1 MYKPKLYS
9 AKVVDCFQSSLGLLK
24 SAFTRTTMSKHT
36 RNQVESKNAD
46 VGDAGTSTSQG
57 SGSSSSSSDSDVE
70 AFAGR
75 RRTTLPATRRPGF
88 QRLELHELHEVSQMQ
103 AAARRAADDVTD
115 CGDGAGTAL
124 DPLALPEPALIDQ
137 PQERNG
143 IEAIARQ
150 GNSYMHRRF
159 QDVLSTSATLCRIAL
174 LVDLGSTLWIR
185 IKYRDLVRANT
196 RRDHANLPLFF
207 GCDEMA
213 WDLYTAALRNSIN
226 NPEQDPCDN
235 FYEFV
240 CDSWKHQHRLL
251 CDVDAAEDA
260 MYKRTLNGIKRAS
273 QDSGNHAQVASS
285 STSVEEKAA
294 ALAKSCMAHSP
305 ENTVQDLKSF
315 MCDRHLPW
323 PEKCRWDP
331 LAIVLDLSANG
342 NVHLWFQVSIRL
354 PFRVG
359 ITEPVLKIMPSA
371 AFRSWI
377 ACMRV
382 ITGHPTGT
390 ALWLRYQKYVRKML
404 RVFDVSESRF
414 VKIVSTIE
422 AMNRLTLETLGP
434 PMTEPK
440 PIIVRM
446 ATRNLTKRATFCI
459 STGRLFLLFDEYLM
473 WARRFSPSDIVQVE
487 NLGLLRTVVYVLGFK
502 AEKQEALTLSLGL
515 LVVHEL
521 GWMTHRGIA
530 DVTLELAG
538 LPPSSHT
545 RCCLVQIEST
555 VGIGWLSSFSKHQES
570 ECFVRDMTDVLTD
583 AVARRSKAFLQLHG
597 HSTGILWMSG
607 SIPARVLPE
616 PSCNG
621 RFFADCL
628 NVMVKCLRLQEQD
641 ITNVLKPYSVLSH
654 RWSFYGALMVAE
666 DYFVFPF
673 YHSDLPPAV
682 NYGSAGRLIAD
693 EVLRGLYHQLVY
705 NESQN
710 RSDQGCKGY
719 LQYSND
725 TLPSEWP
732 PYHLDTEAL
741 LPAFSTYTLAV
752 VQNSGGAYAMW

>member
-1 MYKPKLYS
+1 
-9 AKVVDCFQSSLGLLK
+9 
-24 SAFTRTTMSKHT
+24 MSKHT

-137 PQERNG
+137 NRTYGGPWLYSVDSHKVPRPCP
-143 IEAIARQ
+143 RQ
-150 GNSYMHRRF
+150 H
-159 QDVLSTSATLCRIAL
+159 
-174 LVDLGSTLWIR
+174 
-185 IKYRDLVRANT
+185 

-207 GCDEMA
+207 GCDEMS

-294 ALAKSCMAHSP
+294 ALAKSCMAHSS

-342 NVHLWFQVSIRL
+342 NVHLWFQ
-354 PFRVG
+354 
-359 ITEPVLKIMPSA
+359 
-371 AFRSWI
+371 
-377 ACMRV
+377 
-382 ITGHPTGT
+382 
-390 ALWLRYQKYVRKML
+390 KYVRKMQ

-422 AMNRLTLETLGP
+422 AMNRLTQETLGP

-446 ATRNLTKRATFCI
+446 ATRNLTKRATFRI

-487 NLGLLRTVVYVLGFK
+487 NLGLLRTVVYILGFK

-530 DVTLELAG
+530 DVHARARR
-538 LPPSSHT
+538 PASVVSHT
-545 RCCLVQIEST
+545 MLPRPDRKYHVP
-555 VGIGWLSSFSKHQES
+555 
-570 ECFVRDMTDVLTD
+570 TD
-583 AVARRSKAFLQLHG
+583 AVVRRSKTFLQLRA
-597 HSTGILWMSG
+597 HSTGILWKSG
-607 SIPARVLPE
+607 SFPARVLPE

-641 ITNVLKPYSVLSH
+641 VTNDLKPCSLLRH
-654 RWSFYGALMVAE
+654 LWNFHGALTVVE

-673 YHSDLPPAV
+673 YDSDLPPAA
-682 NYGSAGRLIAD
+682 NYGSAGRLVAD

-710 RSDQGCKGY
+710 RSNQGCKGY

-725 TLPSEWP
+725 ALPSECP